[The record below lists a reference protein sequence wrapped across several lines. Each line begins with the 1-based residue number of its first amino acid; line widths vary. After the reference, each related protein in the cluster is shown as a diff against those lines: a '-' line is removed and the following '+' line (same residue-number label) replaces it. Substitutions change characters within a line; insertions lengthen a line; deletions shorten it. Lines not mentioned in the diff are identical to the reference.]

1 MGWKRG
7 LGVAVV
13 VGSVLGVVTQVG
25 QSVLPEGIGQLANS
39 ISPWLTVAFFVGAL
53 QRGPRAGVAA
63 GLVTLA
69 LALVGYY
76 ALVYARFGFTGGGSA
91 LLFWTIGAL
100 AGGLVFGPAGWYWRH
115 GEFRLRTA
123 AVALL
128 GSAWLAEA
136 AYLAL
141 VLSMNAVA
149 VGYALVGLAVP
160 MLLGGTVRGRLLAW
174 AAMVPAL
181 ILGAIGFA
189 LFLKLNELLAGGG

>member
-1 MGWKRG
+1 MDRVGR

-13 VGSVLGVVTQVG
+13 VGAALGVVTQLG
-25 QSVLPEGIGQLANS
+25 QSVLPEGVGQLANS

-63 GLVTLA
+63 GFVTLA

-76 ALVYARFGFTGGGSA
+76 ALVYARFGYTGSGSA
-91 LLFWTIGAL
+91 LWFWTIGAL
-100 AGGLVFGPAGWYWRH
+100 AGGLVFGAAGWYWRH
-115 GEFRLRTA
+115 GEHRMRTA

-136 AYLAL
+136 GYLAM
-141 VLSMNAVA
+141 VLSMHAVA

-160 MLLGGTVRGRLLAW
+160 MLLGRTLRGRLLAY
-174 AAMVPAL
+174 AAMVPAV
-181 ILGAIGFA
+181 ILGAIGFVV
-189 LFLKLNELLAGGG
+189 FLRLNDLLAGG